1 MLKFHV
7 FNISILPLFVSLVFS
22 WMNQRP
28 DEGAPEEG
36 LVRFVH
42 KRSLLAKRTKPFT
55 TKVFSP
61 FQKFKNTELI
71 TVGTL
76 PNIHT

>member
-42 KRSLLAKRTKPFT
+42 KRSLLAKRTKPFYHKGFFAIS
-55 TKVFSP
+55 KV
-61 FQKFKNTELI
+61 
-71 TVGTL
+71 
-76 PNIHT
+76 